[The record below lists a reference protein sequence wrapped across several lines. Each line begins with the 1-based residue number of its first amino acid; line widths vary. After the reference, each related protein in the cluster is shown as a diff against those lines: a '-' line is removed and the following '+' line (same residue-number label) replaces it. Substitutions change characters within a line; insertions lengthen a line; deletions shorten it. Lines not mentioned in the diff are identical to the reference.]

1 MQNHKSL
8 TIPSSRVRIRESAS
22 AYTDGEII
30 DALYNIVENIF
41 SDTDLKNKMI
51 SLKMD
56 PDCERVLLIKNINNL
71 EQYFVDFDN
80 RFKILQGQDQEMFL
94 IDDAIFE
101 KEKTNFNEL
110 VVKYQ
115 AMLDYNLYN
124 FKNNF
129 NEQKINIFIPINEID
144 LREEDRANF
153 YQYNHDET
161 WNCQVAQLMSNSIDN
176 TKSPSFDK
184 PKKLSK
190 EPPELRINRKDYV
203 GRVLGI
209 RF

>member
-1 MQNHKSL
+1 MQNHKFL
-8 TIPSSRVRIRESAS
+8 AIPSSRVRIRESAS

-41 SDTDLKNKMI
+41 SDTGLKNKMI
-51 SLKMD
+51 SLKID
-56 PDCERVLLIKNINNL
+56 PDHERVLLIKNINNL

-115 AMLDYNLYN
+115 AMLDYNFYN

-129 NEQKINIFIPINEID
+129 NDQKINIFIPIDEIN
-144 LREEDRANF
+144 LREEDRTNF
-153 YQYNHDET
+153 YQYNQYET
-161 WNCQVAQLMSNSIDN
+161 WNCQVAQLKSNGSDN
-176 TKSPSFDK
+176 IPTPSSDES
-184 PKKLSK
+184 KKLSK
-190 EPPELRINRKDYV
+190 ESSKLRISRNRYV

-209 RF
+209 KF